1 MYSSNDGKTVNQ
13 LSMELSHGFGQTPVK
28 LVKLGQ
34 TQTQNP
40 PILETR
46 SWIDGFQHV
55 RVFSAGSCINR
66 AASVCVPDSREN
78 P

>member
-1 MYSSNDGKTVNQ
+1 MVNQ
-13 LSMELSHGFGQTPVK
+13 ISMELNHGFGQTPVK
-28 LVKLGQ
+28 PGQ
-34 TQTQNP
+34 THQNP

-66 AASVCVPDSREN
+66 AASICMPDSQEN
-78 P
+78 L